1 MERWSILSISFLEGL
16 KQGTRLFLEQYEQTK
31 YHQQQ
36 TYSTQVQ
43 LRKSVNFFE
52 CVGVPYRSRNKKLF
66 TGTRVTQRQ
75 LHHHKLHPNM
85 NKDKKNPQPWCSLYN
100 LLAAR
105 MAREYPSY

>member
-85 NKDKKNPQPWCSLYN
+85 NKDKKIHSLG
-100 LLAAR
+100 A
-105 MAREYPSY
+105 PCTIC